1 MNYTKPELA
10 VLGEAVRLI
19 EMVGGKEQPPA
30 SDGSFLTTIPA
41 YDLDE

>member
-10 VLGEAVRLI
+10 VLGKAAVVI
-19 EMVGGKEQPPA
+19 ESQVINKSGSS
-30 SDGSFLTTIPA
+30 SDGKSAALDPA